1 MLHVL
6 PQPDMLFRRD
16 MTDAPTAG
24 GSKGRSLLQGG
35 IRYKNKPD
43 PGYFTPREPATL
55 ATGSSVGSMMPA
67 EQRHAMMVEEAR
79 EGGKINWRKIGRS
92 IGNFAKP
99 ILKEIAPIAKKAVL
113 DYGKQ
118 ALINYIVPAA
128 ETAVVAGA
136 GRQRRRS
143 GGAEV
148 SIQNIPKHLSG
159 YRPKKNIPNHQV
171 MDPSFQVEPERMK
184 KASKKP
190 PSSSSRSGAL
200 PRSERALIVK
210 QIMAQRGVG
219 MIEASKIVK
228 REGLY

>member
-1 MLHVL
+1 MLHVV

-16 MTDAPTAG
+16 MTDFPNV
-24 GSKGRSLLQGG
+24 GSISHREMPKAKGRSL
-35 IRYKNKPD
+35 
-43 PGYFTPREPATL
+43 F
-55 ATGSSVGSMMPA
+55 
-67 EQRHAMMVEEAR
+67 
-79 EGGKINWRKIGRS
+79 
-92 IGNFAKP
+92 
-99 ILKEIAPIAKKAVL
+99 
-113 DYGKQ
+113 
-118 ALINYIVPAA
+118 
-128 ETAVVAGA
+128 
-136 GRQRRRS
+136 S

-148 SIQNIPKHLSG
+148 SIQNIPKHLPG